1 MGKLGSATSARP
13 QACGDNFTMQALPD
27 TLCYL
32 NGDYTALQDAR
43 ISVLDRGFIFGDGI
57 YEVIPVYQGRLF
69 RFDEHLARL
78 FRSLAEVQIPN
89 PHTPEQWRQ
98 IADALVERNAA
109 SATGEE
115 TVYIQVS
122 RGVAPRDHAMPQ
134 GITPTVFAMINPLKA
149 QSAAARENG
158 VACVTAEDFRWKKG
172 HIKSTSLLSAVLA
185 RQISVEA
192 GATETILL
200 RDGYLTEASSSNV
213 WVVKDGRVLGA
224 PRDGLVLE
232 GIRYGLIE
240 TLCKEANIPFEL
252 RRISEA
258 ELRNADEVLLSSATK
273 EVLAVSRLDDQPVGS
288 GRPGPVY
295 AQLYAGYQR
304 AKQGAPA
311 APAIDAVPAAPTA
324 VTPPAQ
330 ESLIEFPS
338 LFPIK
343 VMGPKVE
350 GFVETMTAIATEHDP
365 SFEMTRVQLRDSSGG
380 KYLSVTLTVTATSR
394 EQLDNLY
401 RALTA
406 HPLAKYVL

>member
-1 MGKLGSATSARP
+1 
-13 QACGDNFTMQALPD
+13 MQALPD

-78 FRSLAEVQIPN
+78 TRSLAEVQIAN

-98 IADALVERNAA
+98 IADTLIERNAGR
-109 SATGEE
+109 ATGEE

-122 RGVAPRDHAMPQ
+122 RGVAPRDHAMTQ

-149 QSAAARENG
+149 QSAQAREQG

-213 WVVKDGRVLGA
+213 WVVKNGRVLGA

-240 TLCKEANIPFEL
+240 TLCQEAGIPFEL

-273 EVLAVSRLDDQPVGS
+273 EVLSVTRLDGAPVGD
-288 GRPGPVY
+288 GRPGPIY
-295 AQLYAGYQR
+295 TQLYAGYQR
-304 AKQGAPA
+304 AKLGTPPQVEPA
-311 APAIDAVPAAPTA
+311 AAA
-324 VTPPAQ
+324 TPPAAQ

-343 VMGPKVE
+343 VMGPKVD